1 MSLFINRRQELTALN
16 QRHTSG
22 NPEFLLV
29 YGRRRVGKTALIKE
43 FCKDKRYIY
52 YLCSQENDLIQVK
65 KIAKRIA
72 EYFNEMTPLV
82 ESWEELFKYISQ
94 KSKERLVLVIDE
106 FPYLME
112 KNKAMASLFQAAWD
126 EYFKDTN
133 IFLILCG
140 SSISMM
146 EDLLN
151 YKSPLYGRRT
161 GQIELLPLS
170 LKDVFKFFPEYTIEQ
185 KIQAHSILG
194 NIPMYLL
201 EFDDKKSI
209 KKNIEEN
216 ILRQDKILYKEPL
229 FLLKQELRDTGT
241 YLTLLEQIKDRPIRM
256 NMLAS
261 KSNIDVNKLPKYLSV
276 LSNLRITKKIIK
288 VTEKKV
294 KTKNTH
300 YVISDNYFKF
310 WFRFIYPN
318 LSEIEGGNKNRILK
332 IINNNLDSYIGYV
345 FENAS
350 KEFLIDL
357 NRIKKVKFSFE
368 KIGNWWGYYRKD
380 NVRQEVEIDLIA
392 LNDVKKEIGFFECK
406 WKILSLKQAFCILE
420 DLKQKSKYVDWNN
433 ENRTEHFGLIAKK
446 IQDKKELRKQASFAW
461 DLDDFKERFK

>member
-16 QRHTSG
+16 QRHDSG

-43 FCKDKRYIY
+43 FCKNKKYIY
-52 YLCSQENDLIQVK
+52 YLCSQENDLIQIK

-72 EYFNEMTPLV
+72 ESFDEITPLI
-82 ESWEELFKYISQ
+82 ETWEQLFEYVSQ
-94 KSKERLVLVIDE
+94 KSKKRLILVIDE
-106 FPYLME
+106 YPYLMG
-112 KNKAMASLFQAAWD
+112 KNKAIVSLFQAGWD

-133 IFLILCG
+133 LFLILCG
-140 SSISMM
+140 SSIRMM
-146 EDLLN
+146 EDLLD

-170 LKDVFKFFPEYTIEQ
+170 LKDVFEFFPRYSIEQ

-201 EFDDKKSI
+201 EFDDNKSI
-209 KKNIEEN
+209 KKNIGEN

-241 YLTLLEQIKDRPIRM
+241 YLTLLEQIKDRPVRM
-256 NMLAS
+256 SILAS

-276 LSNLRITKKIIK
+276 LSNLRFIKKVINI
-288 VTEKKV
+288 TEKKM

-318 LSEIEGGNKNRILK
+318 LSEIEGGDKDKVAKL
-332 IINNNLDSYIGYV
+332 INDNLDTYIGFV
-345 FENAS
+345 FEDMS
-350 KEFLIDL
+350 KEFLIEMKRKNIL
-357 NRIKKVKFSFE
+357 KFE
-368 KIGNWWGYYRKD
+368 KIGNWWGHYREDDCRK
-380 NVRQEVEIDLIA
+380 EVEIDLVC
-392 LNDVKKEIGFFECK
+392 LGDGKIGFFECK
-406 WKILSLKQAFCILE
+406 WMDLKEGDCLKILEELKEKA
-420 DLKQKSKYVDWNN
+420 KHVDWCNGSRV
-433 ENRTEHFGLIAKK
+433 ETFGLIGRK
-446 IQDKKELRKQASFAW
+446 IEG
-461 DLDDFKERFK
+461 KERLRADGYLVWDMEDF

>member
-16 QRHTSG
+16 QRHDSG

-43 FCKDKRYIY
+43 FCKNKKYIY
-52 YLCSQENDLIQVK
+52 YLCSQENDLIQIK

-72 EYFNEMTPLV
+72 ESFDEMTPLV
-82 ESWEELFKYISQ
+82 ESWEDLFEYISQ
-94 KSKERLVLVIDE
+94 KSKERLILVIDE
-106 FPYLME
+106 FPYLMG
-112 KNKAMASLFQAAWD
+112 KNKAMASLFQMAWD

-146 EDLLN
+146 EDLLD

-161 GQIELLPLS
+161 GQIELLPMF
-170 LKDVFKFFPEYTIEQ
+170 LKNVFEFFPKYNLGQ

-209 KKNIEEN
+209 RKNIEEN

-241 YLTLLEQIKDRPIRM
+241 YLTLLEQIKDRPLRM
-256 NMLAS
+256 SILAS

-276 LSNLRITKKIIK
+276 LSNLRFVKKIIK

-318 LSEIEGGNKNRILK
+318 LSEIEGGDKDK
-332 IINNNLDSYIGYV
+332 IAKLIYDNLDSYIGYV
-345 FENAS
+345 FEGIS

-357 NRIKKVKFSFE
+357 NRKNKLKFHFE
-368 KIGNWWGYYRKD
+368 KIGNWWGHYKSDNGRK
-380 NVRQEVEIDLIA
+380 EVELDLVA
-392 LNDVKKEIGFFECK
+392 LNEDAKEIGFFECK
-406 WKILSLKQAFCILE
+406 WMDLGKNKALDILE
-420 DLKQKSKYVDWNN
+420 KLKQKSYYVQWRD
-433 ENRTEHFGLIAKK
+433 ESRKEHFGLIARK
-446 IQDKKELRKQASFAW
+446 IEGKDELRKSGFVVF
-461 DLDDFKERFK
+461 DLDDF